1 MAHINQAINKDIS
14 LNELLLYFSKVT
26 VKSTS
31 DIQKN
36 LESLTY
42 ALSVTLDID
51 RCGLWLFDQSKSIL
65 TCKNLFDK
73 KTSTYSAGQQ
83 IIISAFPEYFETI
96 KNSRVLNIDFA
107 KDNKLTKKFWHR
119 YLEKIKV
126 NSILNYSIWSNG
138 EIIGVLSLADSR
150 DKILLEDE
158 NIYSLI
164 PFTDIAGQWT
174 QISNKQPQLK
184 ANYIFDHE
192 LLIKE
197 LAYLCK
203 KSEQTTMYDI
213 AEKSLKSINSM
224 LKAHKSYGVIF
235 NDKEAVLISPKSEKE
250 NFGVEPFQA
259 KNIHNL
265 AKQSRVLWL
274 TDTTSLA
281 IGLPTLMRKI
291 ITTNGNSLAIVPSAN
306 KTKESRW
313 QYVLF
318 VEFSNKV
325 TKLEKEL
332 FNALIQVSTAF
343 SIILEHADTKS
354 ILRESLSLA
363 KGAFEGSNIGMAV
376 LDHNYKLIK
385 ANKSLK
391 EIVENDLSFI
401 PQLIS
406 DRENAKSDELKCQ
419 KQKHTLHL
427 KSGTEKYLYTEI
439 SSIQGKLDGPP
450 FFLLQ
455 ALDITKQK
463 EAITSLKEHEQLFRT
478 VIDLSPAFIF
488 AKSLD
493 GTFILANQAVSEVYG
508 TTPDGMVGKKDS
520 DFNNNPIEVKKFR
533 EDDARVIL
541 GKKEI
546 HIPEEI
552 ITDHLKHTRYLQTV
566 KKPILNPR
574 DNSYLVLG
582 VSTDI
587 TERKKI
593 EEREIKW
600 LEEIQ
605 HSQKLESL
613 SMLAGGIAH
622 DFNNLLQGI
631 VGNCSLAIHNLEPT
645 NKALPFLHKVMLG
658 SDKAEAIC
666 NQLLFYS
673 GKKCIS
679 KTVFDLTQLVRECS
693 LILEN
698 VVSKDVTII
707 YDIPVHSAFIHGDK
721 TQIEQVILNL
731 VTNAIQAAS
740 IKGNNVII
748 RAGLDLNHKD
758 EKSILLEIE
767 DNGTGIPIEIQPKIF
782 EPFFTT
788 KAKGKGLGLST
799 VKGIVDN
806 HHGSIEFSS
815 NAGIGTKFGIR
826 LPLIEQPLD
835 FSEVKQANRES
846 KNLTLYGKSIL
857 LIDDESLSRDVIK
870 DMLELSGADCIACR
884 ETSSISSYFTNNSL
898 KFDLVILD
906 LNTTSVYSNQ
916 IYDNIIK
923 LKPDLPILFISGY
936 SEQKLIDRLLKNKN
950 TSYLAKPFNYEKFE
964 IALNSVFD

>member
-1 MAHINQAINKDIS
+1 MAQINQAINKDIS
-14 LNELLLYFSKVT
+14 LSELLLYFSKVN
-26 VKSTS
+26 VKSTT

-65 TCKNLFDK
+65 TCKNLYDK

-83 IIISAFPEYFETI
+83 IIISAFPEYFEAI
-96 KNSRVLNIDFA
+96 KNSRVININFA
-107 KDNKLTKKFWHR
+107 KDNQLTKKFWHR

-138 EIIGVLSLADSR
+138 EIIGVLSLADNK
-150 DKILLEDE
+150 DNILLDAESL
-158 NIYSLI
+158 YSLI
-164 PFTDIAGQWT
+164 PFADILGQWAMYSNR
-174 QISNKQPQLK
+174 QIHLKSN
-184 ANYIFDHE
+184 YVFDHE
-192 LLIKE
+192 VLLKE
-197 LAYLCK
+197 LAYYCK
-203 KSEQTTMYDI
+203 KSEQTTIHDI
-213 AEKSLKSINSM
+213 AEKSLKSINAM
-224 LKAHKSYGVIF
+224 LRAQKSYGVVF
-235 NDKEAVLISPKSEKE
+235 NDKEATLISPNNDQNSLRI
-250 NFGVEPFQA
+250 EPFQA
-259 KNIHNL
+259 KNIHKL

-274 TDTTSLA
+274 TDTSSLA
-281 IGLPTLMRKI
+281 IGLPSLMRKI

-306 KTKESRW
+306 KTKESAW

-318 VEFSNKV
+318 VEFPNKI

-406 DRENAKSDELKCQ
+406 DSENVLPGELKCQ
-419 KQKHTLHL
+419 KQKRTLHL

-455 ALDITKQK
+455 VLDITKQK
-463 EAITSLKEHEQLFRT
+463 EAITSLKEQEKLFRT

-488 AKSLD
+488 AKTLD
-493 GTFILANQAVSEVYG
+493 GTFILANQSVSEVYG
-508 TTPDGMVGKKDS
+508 TTPEGMVGKKDS
-520 DFNNNPIEVKKFR
+520 DFNSNPIEVKKFR

-546 HIPEEI
+546 HIPEEV
-552 ITDHLKHTRYLQTV
+552 ITDHLKQTRYLQTV

-587 TERKKI
+587 TERKKV

-605 HSQKLESL
+605 NSQKLESL

-645 NKALPFLHKVMLG
+645 NKALPFLNKVIIG
-658 SDKAEAIC
+658 SDKAEALC

-679 KTVFDLTQLVRECS
+679 KTVFDFTQLVRECS

-698 VVSKDVTII
+698 VVSKDVTLV
-707 YDIPVHSAFIHGDK
+707 YDIPIHSAYICGDK

-740 IKGNNVII
+740 IKGNNVRI
-748 RAGLDLNHKD
+748 RAALDLNHNEED
-758 EKSILLEIE
+758 NISLEIE
-767 DNGTGIPIEIQPKIF
+767 DNGIGIPPEIQSKIF

-788 KAKGKGLGLST
+788 KTKGKGLGLST

-815 NAGIGTKFGIR
+815 IAGIGTKFVIR
-826 LPLIEQPLD
+826 LPLIQRPVEY
-835 FSEVKQANRES
+835 SAHKQTNHAS
-846 KNLTLYGKSIL
+846 KNLTFYGKNIL
-857 LIDDESLSRDVIK
+857 LIDDEYLSRDVIK
-870 DMLELSGADCIACR
+870 DMLELSGAYCTACKN
-884 ETSSISSYFTNNSL
+884 SNSVSSYFTNHSI

-906 LNTTSVYSNQ
+906 LNTTLVHSNQ
-916 IYDNIIK
+916 IYDKIIK
-923 LKPDLPILFISGY
+923 IKPDLPILFISGY
-936 SEQKLIDRLLKNKN
+936 SEQKLIDLLLKNKN

-964 IALNSVFD
+964 IALNSIFD